1 MLLLHKLSHNFLALN
16 YFWFSHYSQV
26 VFHSARS
33 PTCIR
38 GVFCC
43 EGEDMLYFKVSLIQ
57 LLHGQWL
64 ARMKAIFVAWTTEKQ
79 LRFRGKLFGSC
90 CSWEAGSVCLCRTP
104 GRPFWLH
111 MCLSI
116 LWNRAL
122 RASRNTH
129 TLPQTIQGHKH
140 FPIFPQKNSPCPCL
154 AEKLKFSSK
163 GSSAQITS

>member
-1 MLLLHKLSHNFLALN
+1 MNSVFHIS
-16 YFWFSHYSQV
+16 SQV
-26 VFHSARS
+26 IFSSARS
-33 PTCIR
+33 LTCIWDI
-38 GVFCC
+38 FCC

-64 ARMKAIFVAWTTEKQ
+64 ARMKVIFVAWTKEKQ

-104 GRPFWLH
+104 SGRPFWLH

-116 LWNRAL
+116 PWNWAL
-122 RASRNTH
+122 RASTNTH

-140 FPIFPQKNSPCPCL
+140 FPVFPQKNSPCPCL
-154 AEKLKFSSK
+154 AEKLKLNSK
-163 GSSAQITS
+163 DSSAQITS